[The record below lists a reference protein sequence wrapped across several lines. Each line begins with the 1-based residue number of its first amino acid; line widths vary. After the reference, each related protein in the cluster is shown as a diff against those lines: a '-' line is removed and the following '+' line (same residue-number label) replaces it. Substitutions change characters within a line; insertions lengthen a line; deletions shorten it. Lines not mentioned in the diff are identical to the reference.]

1 MVVGFAGDATG
12 KTWCA
17 WRTLPHAQSFLLIFH
32 ALKHRSSVVP
42 PMRLRNRR
50 AERQQNPQHGSTCG
64 RVRRAHQAKS
74 SDAALFF
81 DVPGRNGPGMVV
93 GFACDGVEKHG
104 AHGAPYRTRNSSCCF
119 FNPKSTAPLPCHP
132 CGYEIGVQI
141 GSKPPQHGSTCGRVR
156 RAHQVK
162 SSDAALFP
170 DVPRRHEPEMVVL
183 WTLPARL
190 LHRQGIRVVPCTG
203 TSTPR
208 HGETTHSVA
217 VWKRRYT
224 SPCTFSK

>member
-1 MVVGFAGDATG
+1 MEAAALPERCACFERKGQRRPQSEPGEKRRRTIRKGLARRYHRPHPAVPAT
-12 KTWCA
+12 TC
-17 WRTLPHAQSFLLIFH
+17 
-32 ALKHRSSVVP
+32 P
-42 PMRLRNRR
+42 PDTV
-50 AERQQNPQHGSTCG
+50 AKRQQRGPAG
-64 RVRRAHQAKS
+64 HQI
-74 SDAALFF
+74 DAAQAESRS
-81 DVPGRNGPGMVV
+81 GN
-93 GFACDGVEKHG
+93 
-104 AHGAPYRTRNSSCCF
+104 
-119 FNPKSTAPLPCHP
+119 P
-132 CGYEIGVQI
+132 CGCEIGVQI
-141 GSKPPQHGSTCGRVR
+141 GSKPRQHGSTCGRVR

-217 VWKRRYT
+217 VGKRRYT
-224 SPCTFSK
+224 SPCTFSKC